1 MSAGVGPVEI
11 INALGMNTTVYQ
23 LFMAYRKLLLIESIK
38 PMHLAECQLA
48 FYSGAMAIIEAYNW
62 TVENASVSQNDGH
75 RLMTKLWDELVEF
88 GEWYAEGGPR
98 DGRSPAAE
106 ARKISPP
113 RLAKEA

>member
-1 MSAGVGPVEI
+1 MSAGVGPAEI

-62 TVENASVSQNDGH
+62 SVENASISENDSH
-75 RLMTKLWDELVEF
+75 RLVTKLWDELVEF

-98 DGRSPAAE
+98 NERSPAAE
-106 ARKISPP
+106 AQKMSPP
-113 RLAKEA
+113 RRAKEA